1 MILPTLIDSDIED
14 LPAGIRVVAGI
25 FQSTA
30 VRAAGFGI
38 VPLNSLAPAVKVLYV
53 IMRKSSTKLI
63 VFTRTLLI
71 GCFLIGSCRIYFSV
85 SHTAVL
91 IDAVVYNLLTRHAVL
106 QIPHRHEYPCDQRI
120 RREVSG
126 SLER

>member
-1 MILPTLIDSDIED
+1 VISPTLIDSDIED

-53 IMRKSSTKLI
+53 IMRKSSAKPI
-63 VFTRTLLI
+63 VFMRLLLI
-71 GCFLIGSCRIYFSV
+71 
-85 SHTAVL
+85 AVF
-91 IDAVVYNLLTRHAVL
+91 
-106 QIPHRHEYPCDQRI
+106 
-120 RREVSG
+120 
-126 SLER
+126 